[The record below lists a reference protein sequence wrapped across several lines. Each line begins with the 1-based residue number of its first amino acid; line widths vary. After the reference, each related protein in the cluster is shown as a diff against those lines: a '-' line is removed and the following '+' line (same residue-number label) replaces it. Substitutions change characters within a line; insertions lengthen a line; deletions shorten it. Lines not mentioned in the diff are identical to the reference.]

1 MAINYREFVD
11 LNPAID
17 NLGVCFAVFR
27 NTDFRIVYANKLAV
41 DTFGISGY
49 ESQEITSWELFD
61 PRSIGVGVETKIVQR
76 DGNEVEEISEGFI
89 ALRRYKSNESFTGWL
104 RLSDVIEPD
113 GSVKYRSVFIFA
125 DYDLNEDD
133 KHWNE
138 FMMIKRS
145 VAERDLSGL
154 FAHKLNNSVALLE
167 NAVEDLNA
175 NPNLNVKDRL
185 FEPIERIKKIGFE
198 AKTFAESVP
207 NLPNSPYNQPTLQSS
222 TKKSSE
228 AKTKTTKVLVIDDE
242 VELAQGLCLLFKNYN
257 IEAVW
262 ASSKSEAVLL
272 AQSFKPESALI
283 DIILG
288 NDDGFDT
295 AESLKSLLPDLKVL
309 MMTGYS
315 GVIANLAAQNFK
327 VVSKPFNIAEAAEY
341 LKNGR

>member
-1 MAINYREFVD
+1 VNYR
-11 LNPAID
+11 
-17 NLGVCFAVFR
+17 AV
-27 NTDFRIVYANKLAV
+27 L
-41 DTFGISGY
+41 
-49 ESQEITSWELFD
+49 
-61 PRSIGVGVETKIVQR
+61 
-76 DGNEVEEISEGFI
+76 
-89 ALRRYKSNESFTGWL
+89 
-104 RLSDVIEPD
+104 
-113 GSVKYRSVFIFA
+113 IFA

-185 FEPIERIKKIGFE
+185 IEPIERIKKIGFE

-262 ASSKSEAVLL
+262 ASSKSEAILL

>member
-1 MAINYREFVD
+1 MD
-11 LNPAID
+11 LRSAID

-41 DTFGISGY
+41 DTFGILGY
-49 ESQEITSWELFD
+49 EAQEISAWELFD
-61 PRSIGVGVETKIVQR
+61 PRSVGVGITTKIVQR
-76 DGNEVEEISEGFI
+76 DGKEIEEVSEGFVGF
-89 ALRRYKSNESFTGWL
+89 RRFKSGERFTGWL
-104 RLSDVIEPD
+104 RVSDVIEPD
-113 GSVKYRSVFIFA
+113 ESVKYRSALIFS

-154 FAHKLNNSVALLE
+154 FAHKLNNSVAFLE
-167 NAVEDLNA
+167 TAVEELSS
-175 NPNLNVKDRL
+175 NPNLNVKDKL
-185 FEPIERIKKIGFE
+185 IEPIERIKKIGFE

-207 NLPNSPYNQPTLQSS
+207 NVPNSPYNQASLEPS
-222 TKKSSE
+222 TKKKDAE
-228 AKTKTTKVLVIDDE
+228 TKPTKVLVIDDE
-242 VELAQGLCLLFKNYN
+242 VELAKGLCLLFKNYN

-262 ASSKSEAVLL
+262 ASSKSEAILL

-315 GVIANLAAQNFK
+315 GVIANLNAQNLK
-327 VVSKPFNIAEAAEY
+327 VVSKPFNIAEAANY
-341 LKNGR
+341 LKNGS

>member
-1 MAINYREFVD
+1 MN
-11 LNPAID
+11 LNLAID
-17 NLGVCFAVFR
+17 SLGVCFAVFR
-27 NTDFRIVYANKLAV
+27 HTDYRIVYANKLAV
-41 DTFGISGY
+41 DTFGIHGY
-49 ESQEITSWELFD
+49 ETQEISAWDLYD
-61 PRSIGVGVETKIVQR
+61 PRSVGLGVTTKIVQR
-76 DGNEVEEISEGFI
+76 DGKEIEEVSEGFVGF
-89 ALRRYKSNESFTGWL
+89 RRFKSGERFTGWL
-104 RLSDVIEPD
+104 RVSDVIEPD
-113 GSVKYRSVFIFA
+113 ESVKYRSALIFS

-154 FAHKLNNSVALLE
+154 FAHKLNNSVAFLE
-167 NAVEDLNA
+167 TAVEELSS
-175 NPNLNVKDRL
+175 NPNLNVKDKL
-185 FEPIERIKKIGFE
+185 IEPIERIKKIGFE

-207 NLPNSPYNQPTLQSS
+207 NLPNSPYNQASLEPS
-222 TKKSSE
+222 KKKIE
-228 AKTKTTKVLVIDDE
+228 ANTKTTKVLVVDDE
-242 VELAQGLCLLFKNYN
+242 VELAKGLCLLFKNYN

-315 GVIANLAAQNFK
+315 GVIANLNAQNLK
-327 VVSKPFNIAEAAEY
+327 VVSKPFNIAEAANY
-341 LKNGR
+341 LKNGS

>member
-1 MAINYREFVD
+1 MN
-11 LNPAID
+11 LNLAID
-17 NLGVCFAVFR
+17 SLGVCFAVFR
-27 NTDFRIVYANKLAV
+27 HTDYRIVYANKLAV
-41 DTFGISGY
+41 DTFGIHGY
-49 ESQEITSWELFD
+49 ETQEISAWDLYD
-61 PRSIGVGVETKIVQR
+61 PRLVGLGVTTKIVQR
-76 DGNEVEEISEGFI
+76 DGKEIEEVSEGFVGF
-89 ALRRYKSNESFTGWL
+89 RRFKSGERFTGWL
-104 RLSDVIEPD
+104 RVSDVIEPD
-113 GSVKYRSVFIFA
+113 ESVKYRSALIFS

-154 FAHKLNNSVALLE
+154 FAHKLNNSVAFLE
-167 NAVEDLNA
+167 TAVEELSS
-175 NPNLNVKDRL
+175 NPNLNVKDKL
-185 FEPIERIKKIGFE
+185 IEPIERIKKIGFE

-207 NLPNSPYNQPTLQSS
+207 NVPNSPYNQASLEPS
-222 TKKSSE
+222 TKKKDAE
-228 AKTKTTKVLVIDDE
+228 TKPTKVLVIDDE
-242 VELAQGLCLLFKNYN
+242 VELAKGLCLLFKNYN

-309 MMTGYS
+309 LMTGYS
-315 GVIANLAAQNFK
+315 GVIANLNAQNLK
-327 VVSKPFNIAEAAEY
+327 VVSKPFNIAEAANY
-341 LKNGR
+341 LKNGS

>member
-1 MAINYREFVD
+1 MN
-11 LNPAID
+11 LNLAID
-17 NLGVCFAVFR
+17 SLGVCFAVFR

-76 DGNEVEEISEGFI
+76 DGKEVEEVSEGFVGF
-89 ALRRYKSNESFTGWL
+89 RRFKSSERFTGWL
-104 RLSDVIEPD
+104 RVSDVIEPD

-167 NAVEDLNA
+167 NAVEELSL
-175 NPNLNVKDRL
+175 NPNLNVKDKL
-185 FEPIERIKKIGFE
+185 IEPIERIKKIGFE

-207 NLPNSPYNQPTLQSS
+207 DLPNSPYKQANLQSS
-222 TKKSSE
+222 TKKSE
-228 AKTKTTKVLVIDDE
+228 EKTKTTKVLVIDDE

-288 NDDGFDT
+288 NDDGFDI

-315 GVIANLAAQNFK
+315 GVIANLNAQNLK

-341 LKNGR
+341 LKDEN

>member
-1 MAINYREFVD
+1 MD
-11 LNPAID
+11 LNLAID
-17 NLGVCFAVFR
+17 SLGVCFAVFR
-27 NTDFRIVYANKLAV
+27 NTDYQIVYANKLAV

-49 ESQEITSWELFD
+49 EDQEISAWDLFD
-61 PRSIGVGVETKIVQR
+61 PRSIGVGITTKIVQR
-76 DGNEVEEISEGFI
+76 DGKEIEEVSEGFVGF
-89 ALRRYKSNESFTGWL
+89 RRFKSTERFTGWL
-104 RLSDVIEPD
+104 RVSDVIEPD
-113 GSVKYRSVFIFA
+113 ESVKYRSALIFS

-154 FAHKLNNSVALLE
+154 FAHKLNNSVAFLE
-167 NAVEDLNA
+167 TAVEELSS
-175 NPNLNVKDRL
+175 NPNLNVKDKL
-185 FEPIERIKKIGFE
+185 IEPIERIKKIGFE

-207 NLPNSPYNQPTLQSS
+207 NVPNSPYNQASLEPS
-222 TKKSSE
+222 TKKKDAE
-228 AKTKTTKVLVIDDE
+228 TKPTKVLVIDDE
-242 VELAQGLCLLFKNYN
+242 VELAKGLCLLFKNYN

-262 ASSKSEAVLL
+262 ASSKSEAILL

-315 GVIANLAAQNFK
+315 GVIANLNAQNLK
-327 VVSKPFNIAEAAEY
+327 VVSKPFNIAEAANY
-341 LKNGR
+341 LKNGS

>member
-1 MAINYREFVD
+1 MN
-11 LNPAID
+11 LNLAID
-17 NLGVCFAVFR
+17 SLGVCFAVFR
-27 NTDFRIVYANKLAV
+27 NTDYRIVYANKLAL
-41 DTFGISGY
+41 DTFGIHGY
-49 ESQEITSWELFD
+49 ETQEISAWDLFD
-61 PRSIGVGVETKIVQR
+61 PRSVGLGIITKIVQR
-76 DGNEVEEISEGFI
+76 DGKEIEEVSEGFVGF
-89 ALRRYKSNESFTGWL
+89 RRFKSGERFTGWL
-104 RLSDVIEPD
+104 RVSDVIEPD
-113 GSVKYRSVFIFA
+113 ESVKYRSALIFS

-154 FAHKLNNSVALLE
+154 FAHKLNNSVAVLE
-167 NAVEDLNA
+167 TVVEELSS
-175 NPNLNVKDRL
+175 NPNLNMKDKL
-185 FEPIERIKKIGFE
+185 IEPIERIKKIGFE
-198 AKTFAESVP
+198 ARTFAESVP
-207 NLPNSPYNQPTLQSS
+207 NLPNSPYNQASLEPSKKKIEAN
-222 TKKSSE
+222 TK
-228 AKTKTTKVLVIDDE
+228 ATKVLVIDDE
-242 VELAQGLCLLFKNYN
+242 VELAKGLCLLFKNYN

-309 MMTGYS
+309 LMTGYS
-315 GVIANLAAQNFK
+315 GVIANLNAQNLK

-341 LKNGR
+341 LKDGN

>member
-17 NLGVCFAVFR
+17 SLGVCFAVFR
-27 NTDFRIVYANKLAV
+27 NTDYRIVYANKLAV
-41 DTFGISGY
+41 DTLGILGY
-49 ESQEITSWELFD
+49 EAHEISAWELFD
-61 PRSIGVGVETKIVQR
+61 PRSVGVGVTTKIVQR
-76 DGNEVEEISEGFI
+76 DGKEIEELSEGFVGFV
-89 ALRRYKSNESFTGWL
+89 RYKTNERFTGWL
-104 RLSDVIEPD
+104 RVSDVIEPD
-113 GSVKYRSVFIFA
+113 KSIKYRSALIFS

-138 FMMIKRS
+138 FMMTKRS
-145 VAERDLSGL
+145 FAERDLSGL
-154 FAHKLNNSVALLE
+154 FAHKLNNSVAFLE
-167 NAVEDLNA
+167 TAVEELSS
-175 NPNLNVKDRL
+175 NPNLNVKDKL
-185 FEPIERIKKIGFE
+185 IEPIERIKRIGFE

-207 NLPNSPYNQPTLQSS
+207 NLPNSPHNRANLQSS
-222 TKKSSE
+222 TKKNDV
-228 AKTKTTKVLVIDDE
+228 KTKTTKVLVIDDE
-242 VELAQGLCLLFKNYN
+242 VELAKGLCLLFKNYN

-295 AESLKSLLPDLKVL
+295 AKSLKSLLPDLKVL

-315 GVIANLAAQNFK
+315 GVITNLNAQNLK
-327 VVSKPFNIAEAAEY
+327 IVSKPFNIAEAAEY
-341 LKNGR
+341 LKDEN

>member
-76 DGNEVEEISEGFI
+76 DGNEVEEVSEGFVGF
-89 ALRRYKSNESFTGWL
+89 RRYKSSERFTGWL
-104 RLSDVIEPD
+104 RVSDVIEPD

-154 FAHKLNNSVALLE
+154 FAHKLNNSVAFLE
-167 NAVEDLNA
+167 TAVEELSS
-175 NPNLNVKDRL
+175 NPNLNVKDKL
-185 FEPIERIKKIGFE
+185 IEPIERIKKIGFE

-207 NLPNSPYNQPTLQSS
+207 NVPNSPYNQASLEPS
-222 TKKSSE
+222 TKKKDAE
-228 AKTKTTKVLVIDDE
+228 TKPTKVLVIDDE
-242 VELAQGLCLLFKNYN
+242 VELAKGLCLLFKNYN

-262 ASSKSEAVLL
+262 ASSKSEAILL

-295 AESLKSLLPDLKVL
+295 AESLKSLLPNLKVL
-309 MMTGYS
+309 MMTGCS
-315 GVIANLAAQNFK
+315 GVIANLNAQNLK
-327 VVSKPFNIAEAAEY
+327 VVSKPFNIAEAANY
-341 LKNGR
+341 LKNGS

>member
-1 MAINYREFVD
+1 MN
-11 LNPAID
+11 LNLAID
-17 NLGVCFAVFR
+17 SLGVCFAVFR
-27 NTDFRIVYANKLAV
+27 HTDYRIVYANKLAV
-41 DTFGISGY
+41 DTFGIHGY
-49 ESQEITSWELFD
+49 ETQEISAWDLFD
-61 PRSIGVGVETKIVQR
+61 PRSIGVGITTKIVQR
-76 DGNEVEEISEGFI
+76 DGKEIEEVSEGFVGF
-89 ALRRYKSNESFTGWL
+89 RRFKSTERFTGWL
-104 RLSDVIEPD
+104 RVSDVIEPD
-113 GSVKYRSVFIFA
+113 ESVKYRSALIFS

-154 FAHKLNNSVALLE
+154 FAHKLNNSVAFLE
-167 NAVEDLNA
+167 TAVEELSS
-175 NPNLNVKDRL
+175 NPNLNVKDKL
-185 FEPIERIKKIGFE
+185 IEPIERIKKIGFE

-207 NLPNSPYNQPTLQSS
+207 NLPNSPYNQASLEPS
-222 TKKSSE
+222 TKKKDAE
-228 AKTKTTKVLVIDDE
+228 TKPTKVLVIDDE
-242 VELAQGLCLLFKNYN
+242 VELAKGLCLLFKNYN

-315 GVIANLAAQNFK
+315 GVIANLNAQNLK
-327 VVSKPFNIAEAAEY
+327 VVSKPFNIAEAANY
-341 LKNGR
+341 LKNGS